1 MAATSSAEL
10 NASSAILL
18 AASRITARAS
28 NRRRAETGATV
39 ADNERHH
46 DARRSAPRGARGR
59 AGDSA
64 NGIGNGHSQY
74 IGYEYYDGPL
84 NEKRRL
90 TEDFWLVL
98 GVPRSTAASATNTH
112 ADPIAPFAAA
122 MNEADDQH
130 GLRGEDVSQVVVLTA
145 QCMRGSQK
153 KIQYAVAL
161 RRSDRRQRI
170 VEALHGLNA
179 HGMLPPGHT
188 VSDLGQFTAFGKP
201 DNEAQRAVDTIL
213 PLVTAALGQLGR
225 ERVLTGTV
233 TAASAFTRKIETLL
247 SQPAPRRAHR
257 QSVAPPVSTAL
268 VSHDRD
274 QGPASSAVRPVLFTA
289 VTVTDVDARE
299 AGANVVWS
307 KSGASAD
314 WRHCFPG
321 VLNTLVGS
329 KRMHP
334 MSLQTVQLILRE
346 QDVANGNVG
355 DNAGTSVSSG
365 TGWHGAILVLKRILG
380 EDHVFSTT
388 AWSTAPRHGT
398 ESAPSHLQPHRRWRL
413 SGALAHAITDN
424 RAHLAAEARDNV
436 DRMLIVYQSTPSDGF
451 RGDPDRQTGHYV
463 GAVRQPGSAVWFI
476 VDTMGDPRPRR
487 KTTQELEEWV
497 NQLRGN
503 PTERE
508 PATADVGVA
517 MRQYKDTHFQRMRDV
532 VRDVKRRHQ
541 PANGNGTDGETDAVT
556 IDDSDSDDART
567 SDAETRGATPPRPVP
582 STPEHALNTPVEAP
596 HSVAEVAPTRSATT
610 PSSCNPFRQLHAPA
624 EGPGDAPRPTPDA
637 GARASSPSAIAA
649 DPATP
654 LTRNGVDTALEE
666 ADTPV
671 ASPMQQ
677 GSCEAGWQ
685 RTRRGERASTPH
697 ASIPMQP
704 PPGLDGVPRND
715 GPTHTPASSS
725 APTTTPL
732 AAATT
737 PPRSGA
743 SLPSTAASPN
753 YSTSPS
759 GLLAGH
765 SGNSGMHTAESEA
778 NEQES
783 LAVSTGSATRP
794 SPGLDGVPGND
805 GSAHAPVPSPS
816 WPLMHLAATSTS
828 LRSGASAPIPAASP
842 NYSTSPS
849 GLLAGHSGNLGMRTI
864 ETEANEQGSS
874 VAQTGTGTS
883 PHAAARETPQTG
895 GDPDRDA
902 ITAASSA
909 RVQLGTSDQP
919 PANTAATLAPSGAAA
934 VAPVGRSSPVPRSST
949 ATVGRLGDGSSA
961 SPVAP
966 APPSPLDLVAA
977 VLRQAQPR
985 TADGSDSGGRQGSGR
1000 GNDTSAAVT
1009 PTVRCSARLRR
1020 TLTSDTEAAQG
1031 QGGGPV
1037 QRTAEDTGARGA
1049 RGVTGAQD
1057 SQHVAGTTDAP
1068 NTPRAISA
1076 TGGGVSNTARHR
1088 YETRSVTRN
1097 QQ

>member
-355 DNAGTSVSSG
+355 DSAGTCVSSG

-517 MRQYKDTHFQRMRDV
+517 MWQYKDTHFQRMRDV

-567 SDAETRGATPPRPVP
+567 SDAETRGATPTRPVP
-582 STPEHALNTPVEAP
+582 STPEHALDTPVEAP

-765 SGNSGMHTAESEA
+765 SGN
-778 NEQES
+778 
-783 LAVSTGSATRP
+783 
-794 SPGLDGVPGND
+794 
-805 GSAHAPVPSPS
+805 
-816 WPLMHLAATSTS
+816 
-828 LRSGASAPIPAASP
+828 
-842 NYSTSPS
+842 
-849 GLLAGHSGNLGMRTI
+849 LGMRTI

-985 TADGSDSGGRQGSGR
+985 TANGSDSGRRQGSGR

-1068 NTPRAISA
+1068 NTPRAIRA
-1076 TGGGVSNTARHR
+1076 TGGGVSNTARRR

>member
-517 MRQYKDTHFQRMRDV
+517 MWQYKDTHFQRMRDV

-567 SDAETRGATPPRPVP
+567 SDAETRGATPTRPVP
-582 STPEHALNTPVEAP
+582 STPEHALDTPVEAP

-637 GARASSPSAIAA
+637 GARASSPSIAA

-805 GSAHAPVPSPS
+805 GSAHAPVLSPS

-985 TADGSDSGGRQGSGR
+985 TLTAATAAEGKAADEATTRARRSLPPCVAARAYGARSPATRKR
-1000 GNDTSAAVT
+1000 PRARAAVRCKGRPKTRVPEAPAALPAPRTRTMSPGPPT
-1009 PTVRCSARLRR
+1009 PLTRR
-1020 TLTSDTEAAQG
+1020 APSVPPA
-1031 QGGGPV
+1031 
-1037 QRTAEDTGARGA
+1037 
-1049 RGVTGAQD
+1049 
-1057 SQHVAGTTDAP
+1057 VA
-1068 NTPRAISA
+1068 SA
-1076 TGGGVSNTARHR
+1076 TPHATATRHAP
-1088 YETRSVTRN
+1088 
-1097 QQ
+1097 

>member
-637 GARASSPSAIAA
+637 GARASSPSIAA

-985 TADGSDSGGRQGSGR
+985 TLTAATAAEGKAADEATTRARRSLPPCVAARAYGARSPATRKR
-1000 GNDTSAAVT
+1000 PRARAAVRCKGRPKTRVPEAPAALPAPRTRTMSPGPPT
-1009 PTVRCSARLRR
+1009 PLTRR
-1020 TLTSDTEAAQG
+1020 APSVPPA
-1031 QGGGPV
+1031 
-1037 QRTAEDTGARGA
+1037 
-1049 RGVTGAQD
+1049 
-1057 SQHVAGTTDAP
+1057 VA
-1068 NTPRAISA
+1068 SA
-1076 TGGGVSNTARHR
+1076 TPHATATRHAP
-1088 YETRSVTRN
+1088 
-1097 QQ
+1097 

>member
-567 SDAETRGATPPRPVP
+567 SDAETRGATPTRPVP
-582 STPEHALNTPVEAP
+582 STPEHALDTPVEAP

-637 GARASSPSAIAA
+637 GARASSPSIAA

-985 TADGSDSGGRQGSGR
+985 TLTAATAAEGKAADEATTRARRSLPPCVAARAYGARSPATRKR
-1000 GNDTSAAVT
+1000 PRARAAVRCKGRPKTRVPEAPAASPAPRTRSMSPGPPT
-1009 PTVRCSARLRR
+1009 PLTRR
-1020 TLTSDTEAAQG
+1020 APSVPPA
-1031 QGGGPV
+1031 
-1037 QRTAEDTGARGA
+1037 
-1049 RGVTGAQD
+1049 
-1057 SQHVAGTTDAP
+1057 VA
-1068 NTPRAISA
+1068 SA
-1076 TGGGVSNTARHR
+1076 TPHATATRHAP
-1088 YETRSVTRN
+1088 
-1097 QQ
+1097 